1 MQPRQG
7 KWKSGRPDS
16 AGPRSRLGIAAVEL
30 ALCMPFLITLALGAI
45 EVCNVVYVRTRM
57 YSVAY
62 EGARVA
68 TRPTTSSA
76 TAATSTAV
84 TTLCNSLL
92 TQLGVQGGQVTVQAY
107 NASTGQA
114 ESLAAANPQ
123 DRVTVS
129 ISAPLN
135 QNLITSYVIGTSI
148 TINAQATLIM
158 E

>member
-1 MQPRQG
+1 MRSRRQ
-7 KWKSGRPDS
+7 KPVTGRPDS

-30 ALCMPFLITLALGAI
+30 ALCLPFLLILAMGAI

-68 TRPTTSSA
+68 TRPTTASA

-107 NASTGQA
+107 NASTGTA
-114 ESLAAANPQ
+114 ESLSSANPQ
-123 DRVTVS
+123 DLVTVS
-129 ISAPLN
+129 ISAPLS
-135 QNLITSYVIGTSI
+135 QNFITSYVIATSA
-148 TINAQATLIM
+148 TINAQASLIM